1 LNLLANGGDK
11 RYKIFDYEILTQ
23 SLGGVDIPLIT
34 ITNEVGSKSSKQ
46 YMIVAARV
54 HAGETNSSY
63 VVHGLIKFLLSTSI
77 IARMLRDK
85 FIFKIIPMI
94 NPDGVIV
101 GNNRASFIGKDL
113 NRTYLD
119 PN

>member
-1 LNLLANGGDK
+1 MNLLANGGDK

>member
-1 LNLLANGGDK
+1 MNLAGNGGDK
-11 RYKIFDYEILTQ
+11 KFKIFDYEILTQ
-23 SLGGVDIPLIT
+23 SLGGVDIPLIS
-34 ITNEVGSKSSKQ
+34 ITNDIGAKSSKQ
-46 YMIVAARV
+46 YVIIAARV

-63 VVHGLIKFLLSTSI
+63 VAHGLIKFLLSTSI
-77 IARMLRDK
+77 IANMLRDK

-94 NPDGVIV
+94 NPDGVIL

-113 NRTYLD
+113 NRNYLD

>member
-1 LNLLANGGDK
+1 LNLLAKGGDK

-34 ITNEVGSKSSKQ
+34 ITNEVGAKSSKQ